1 MIHIARTTEDEQAA
15 CLALLPEVW
24 NVPVE
29 LIAARRD
36 GVLIGAAGLLWES
49 WADPAGFPIAVHVIP
64 EARRQGVGRALV
76 DTALALVDGES
87 DGLWTLGNVAEESEA
102 ADFLRGCGFAPQKR
116 ITHFEMQGQSFHDHV
131 ERIVARLRRNG
142 HIPADARTVALRDA
156 PLDDVARLVAGEF
169 SGGPARLLSRMR
181 RGLAVGDGSGIDF
194 DRSTVVME
202 GAQVAGALLYHW
214 NDGDPVIEA
223 NVVAPAWRN
232 SYVNAL
238 QLQVATKHGLDGGA
252 TSFRFDSDETVRDS
266 MNLAR
271 RGGARPIKTEAR
283 FYRAMAS

>member
-131 ERIVARLRRNG
+131 ERIVARL
-142 HIPADARTVALRDA
+142 
-156 PLDDVARLVAGEF
+156 
-169 SGGPARLLSRMR
+169 LSRMR
-181 RGLAVGDGSGIDF
+181 HGLAVGDGSGIDF